1 MSSHA
6 DNVLIDEIV
15 PRLRA
20 MIPHKVSFVG
30 SEDAEE
36 VLQDATLMAARL
48 LARARANGK
57 VVTPGNIAFYTML
70 HLRSGRRSHSAGRS
84 DAMGSR
90 TQIVGNSRVTSLA
103 APIPAPDDALDEPLT
118 LGDVLASDAED
129 PSETAARN
137 LDWQALVATL
147 DERALAVLHCM
158 AGEVRLQEVAT
169 RHGVCRT
176 TVQSWRNQLTELVRS
191 FMGADVLHMVQRT
204 PQWRENLTA
213 MREQMACRMDR
224 RMTA

>member
-6 DNVLIDEIV
+6 DTVLTDEII
-15 PRLRA
+15 PRLRT

-30 SEDAEE
+30 AEDAEE
-36 VLQDATLMAARL
+36 ALQDATLMAARL

-57 VVTPGNIAFYTML
+57 TVTPGNIAYYTML
-70 HLRSGRRSHSAGRS
+70 HIRCGRRSHSASAS
-84 DAMGSR
+84 DAMGTR

-103 APIPAPDDALDEPLT
+103 APIPAEEQSLDEPMT
-118 LGDVLASDAED
+118 LADVLASDAED

-137 LDWQALVATL
+137 LDWEALIASL

-158 AGEVRLQEVAT
+158 ADEVRLQEVAT

-176 TVQSWRNQLTELVRS
+176 TVQTWRNQLTELVRT
-191 FMGADVLHMVQRT
+191 FMGKDVLHMIQRT

-213 MREQMACRMDR
+213 MREQLACRLDR
-224 RMTA
+224 RMAA

>member
-6 DNVLIDEIV
+6 DKMLTDEIV
-15 PRLRA
+15 PRLRH
-20 MIPHKVSFVG
+20 MIPHHVSFVG

-57 VVTPGNIAFYTML
+57 QVTPGNIAYYTML
-70 HLRSGRRSHSAGRS
+70 HIRCGRRSHSAGRS
-84 DAMGSR
+84 DVMGTR
-90 TQIVGNSRVTSLA
+90 TQIVGNSRVSSMEAQVASDA
-103 APIPAPDDALDEPLT
+103 ASPEEPLT

-158 AGEVRLQEVAT
+158 ADEVRLQEIAT

-176 TVQSWRNQLTELVRS
+176 TVQSWRNQLTELVRT
-191 FMGADVLHMVQRT
+191 FMGEDVLRLIQRT
-204 PQWRENLTA
+204 PRWRENLFA
-213 MREQMACRMDR
+213 LREQVACRLDR
-224 RMTA
+224 RTA

>member
-6 DNVLIDEIV
+6 DTVLIHEIV
-15 PRLRA
+15 PRLRH
-20 MIPHKVSFVG
+20 MIPHHVSFVG
-30 SEDAEE
+30 AEDAEE
-36 VLQDATLMAARL
+36 VLQDATLMATRL

-57 VVTPGNIAFYTML
+57 QVTPGNIAYYTML
-70 HLRSGRRSHSAGRS
+70 HVRCGRRSHSAGRS
-84 DAMGSR
+84 DVMGSR

-103 APIPAPDDALDEPLT
+103 APIPAEKQSLDEPLT

-147 DERALAVLHCM
+147 DGRALAVLHCI
-158 AGEVRLQEVAT
+158 ADEVRLQEVAT
-169 RHGVCRT
+169 HHGVCRS
-176 TVQSWRNQLTELVRS
+176 TVQSWRNQLTELVRA
-191 FMGADVLHMVQRT
+191 FMGADVLHMIQRT

-213 MREQMACRMDR
+213 MREQLACRMDR

>member
-1 MSSHA
+1 MSSHV

-20 MIPHKVSFVG
+20 MIPRSVSQVG
-30 SEDAEE
+30 HEDYEE
-36 VLQDATLMAARL
+36 LLQDGTLMAARL
-48 LARARANGK
+48 LQRCREQGK
-57 VVTPGNIAFYTML
+57 TMMPGNIAHYTLL
-70 HLRSGRRSHSAGRS
+70 HLRCGRRSHSAARS

-90 TQIVGNSRVTSLA
+90 TQIMGLSRVTSLA
-103 APIPAPDDALDEPLT
+103 APIPAEEQSLDDPMT

-158 AGEVRLQEVAT
+158 ADETRLQEVAT
-169 RHGVCRT
+169 RHGVGRS
-176 TVQSWRNQLTELVRS
+176 TVQGATRSPNSCAPSW
-191 FMGADVLHMVQRT
+191 VLMCC
-204 PQWRENLTA
+204 A
-213 MREQMACRMDR
+213 
-224 RMTA
+224 

>member
-6 DNVLIDEIV
+6 DTVLIDEIV
-15 PRLRA
+15 PRLRNL
-20 MIPHKVSFVG
+20 IPHKVPFVG
-30 SEDAEE
+30 AEDAEE
-36 VLQDATLMAARL
+36 LLQDATLMAARL

-57 VVTPGNIAFYTML
+57 TVTPGNIAFYTLL
-70 HLRSGRRSHSAGRS
+70 HLRSGRRSHSASRS

-90 TQIVGNSRVTSLA
+90 TQIMRLSRVTSLA
-103 APIPAPDDALDEPLT
+103 APIPAEEQSQDEPMT

-147 DERALAVLHCM
+147 DEKALAVLHCM
-158 AGEVRLQEVAT
+158 ADEVRLQEVAT

-176 TVQSWRNQLTELVRS
+176 TVQGWRNQLTELVRT
-191 FMGADVLHMVQRT
+191 FMGADVLHMIQRT

-224 RMTA
+224 RTA

>member
-6 DNVLIDEIV
+6 DQMLTDEIV

-20 MIPHKVSFVG
+20 MIPHRVSFVG
-30 SEDAEE
+30 AEDAEE
-36 VLQDATLMAARL
+36 LLQDATLMAARL

-57 VVTPGNIAFYTML
+57 QVTAGNIAFYTLL
-70 HLRSGRRSHSAGRS
+70 HLRSGRRSHSASRS

-90 TQIVGNSRVTSLA
+90 TQIMGLSRVTSMEAQVASDA
-103 APIPAPDDALDEPLT
+103 ASPEEPLT

-158 AGEVRLQEVAT
+158 ADEVRLQGVAT
-169 RHGVCRT
+169 RHCVGRS
-176 TVQSWRNQLTELVRS
+176 TVQGWRNKLVELVRS
-191 FMGADVLHMVQRT
+191 FMGADVLHMIQRT
-204 PQWRENLTA
+204 PRWRESLTA
-213 MREQMACRMDR
+213 MRAQMACRLDR
-224 RMTA
+224 RTA

>member
-6 DNVLIDEIV
+6 DKMLTDEIV
-15 PRLRA
+15 PRLRT

-30 SEDAEE
+30 AEDAEE
-36 VLQDATLMAARL
+36 LLQDATLMAARL

-57 VVTPGNIAFYTML
+57 QVTPGNIAFYTML
-70 HLRSGRRSHSAGRS
+70 HLRSGRRSHSASRS

-90 TQIVGNSRVTSLA
+90 TQIVGHSRVTSME
-103 APIPAPDDALDEPLT
+103 APVASDEASPEEPLT

-137 LDWQALVATL
+137 LDWEALIDTL
-147 DERALAVLHCM
+147 DEKALAVLHCM
-158 AGEVRLQEVAT
+158 ADEVRLQELAT

-176 TVQSWRNQLTELVRS
+176 TVQGWRNQLTELVRT
-191 FMGADVLHMVQRT
+191 FMGADVLHMIQRT